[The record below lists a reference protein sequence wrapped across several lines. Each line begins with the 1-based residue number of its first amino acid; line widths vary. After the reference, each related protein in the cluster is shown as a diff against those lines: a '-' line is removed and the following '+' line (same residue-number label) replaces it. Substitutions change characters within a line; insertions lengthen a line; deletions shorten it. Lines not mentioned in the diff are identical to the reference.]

1 MSAHLTLR
9 SSGTQAA
16 AGVSKIA
23 IFRRSQLFG
32 TLFLAVVSLTSTKP
46 ANGQRLRPALEPR
59 LAKLSAASH
68 SSVLLWDLP
77 RNEALAAVRAE
88 VFATPHCLG
97 SLVKPF
103 LLLAYLSKH
112 CSDLTPHRPDAL
124 PCPKEEN
131 LEVLQ
136 TTECGGG
143 SLQLR
148 PCVGHPTAECPVECW
163 YKSGHGKLEMGRA
176 LAVSC
181 NQYFYQLSKLTS
193 PATFLRTLAV
203 LDVGASGN
211 LGGEPSVPPETMMG
225 LDSRL
230 RLVPSQVL
238 KAYGALI
245 SGHSSGETGN
255 VAPNAF
261 ARTIL
266 LTGLRLGAI
275 EGTSALAERALPPNH
290 HLLGKTGTS
299 PAFEGGRYL
308 KSKTDGWFLGF
319 YPAAEPVLAVM
330 VYYPGGLGAKD
341 AAPLGGEAIRT
352 YLEMVR

>member
-9 SSGTQAA
+9 SSSTEDTVRSLKVATSRRGRSCGTM
-16 AGVSKIA
+16 
-23 IFRRSQLFG
+23 
-32 TLFLAVVSLTSTKP
+32 FLAVVSLTSTRP
-46 ANGQRLRPALEPR
+46 INGQRLRPALDSK

-77 RNEALAAVRAE
+77 RSETLAAVRAE

-112 CSDLTPHRPDAL
+112 CSDPTPHRPDAP
-124 PCPKEEN
+124 PCPKEDDHG
-131 LEVLQ
+131 VLQ
-136 TTECGGG
+136 TTNGGGG

-148 PCVGHPTAECPVECW
+148 PCVGHATAECPIECW
-163 YKSGHGKLEMGRA
+163 FKSGHGRLEMGQA

-193 PATFLRTLAV
+193 PAAFFGTLTM
-203 LDVGASGN
+203 LNVGAGRN
-211 LGGEPSVPPETMMG
+211 VTGKTFMRPETMMG
-225 LDSRL
+225 LDSEL
-230 RLVPSQVL
+230 RLVPLQVL

-255 VAPNAF
+255 VTPNAF
-261 ARTIL
+261 ARTVL
-266 LTGLRLGAI
+266 LTGLRLSAV
-275 EGTSALAERALPPNH
+275 EGTSALAEQALPPNH

-299 PAFEGGRYL
+299 PAFEKGRYL
-308 KSKTDGWFLGF
+308 KFKTDGWFLGF

-341 AAPLGGEAIRT
+341 AAPLGGQAVKM